1 MCNLKTASQE
11 VWFGC
16 VDHFRV
22 IDSMWTQV
30 TLKFVMRF
38 VLSQHQE
45 TMMKHPVMPISNQ
58 SVLDYVFLSISKGT
72 VQSVAGG
79 F

>member
-30 TLKFVMRF
+30 TLKFVTRF
-38 VLSQHQE
+38 VLSQHQGDDDE
-45 TMMKHPVMPISNQ
+45 TPSDAD
-58 SVLDYVFLSISKGT
+58 L
-72 VQSVAGG
+72 
-79 F
+79 